1 MNVKDSIIVKEK
13 LKGKNSKQI
22 AKIVY
27 PGSKNGDVS
36 VRQRLQKPTLKAALN
51 KALQRHNITIDR
63 VLKPIDEAL
72 DATKV
77 VITGKG
83 EDAFAEVQ
91 PDHTTRMQA
100 SDRAVKLMGLDK
112 VHDNPDNV
120 KGVITD
126 PATVK
131 KAIEEG
137 NTVTLTQAVFN

>member
-13 LKGKNSKQI
+13 LKGKNSREI
-22 AKIVY
+22 GKIVGLK
-27 PGSKNGDVS
+27 PQS
-36 VRQRLQKPTLKAALN
+36 VRKRLQQSTVKQELA